1 MSTEQPAHSIHW
13 LSNKGCA
20 GKPDIIAF
28 FNIAYTVLQVKNKRH
43 ISLSLAK
50 YLRRANFSTMPNT

>member
-28 FNIAYTVLQVKNKRH
+28 FNIAYTVLQVKLKTKGTYH
-43 ISLSLAK
+43 SLWQK
-50 YLRRANFSTMPNT
+50 MI